1 MSILVDT
8 SVWINYL
15 RGTSSADTLDLLIEE
30 NLVVTNQLILAE
42 ILPHLYIRNQKNL
55 IGLFSEIKQFPV
67 NIDWKDIIQM
77 RITCLKNGLNGVG
90 IPDLIIAQNA
100 IQGNMRLL
108 SADKHFT
115 LMAKHIPLTIY
126 QEENA

>member
-15 RGTSSADTLDLLIEE
+15 RGTASADTLDLLIEE

-42 ILPHLYIRNQKNL
+42 ILPPLYIRNQKNL
-55 IGLFSEIKQFPV
+55 IGLFSEIKQFPI

-77 RITCLKNGLNGVG
+77 RIIGLKNGLNGVG

-108 SADKHFT
+108 SADKHFP

-126 QEENA
+126 QDENA